1 MKAVETASR
10 EAWLAAR
17 KNYITASD
25 AAAVLGM
32 SPWRSRMEV
41 WQDKR
46 GMGLPVEETER
57 MRLGR
62 LLEPAILRRYQDD
75 CDHKVHPNDQLYVA
89 DKVPFLAATPDAF
102 VRNDAGT
109 LVGLAQAKAT
119 SSTSGWHDGQPP
131 IYYQVQAAVEMIV
144 ADAPWDDFPT
154 LVAGSDYVCPRVERV
169 ASAEER
175 ILSELAEFWERYVIQ
190 GATPPPV
197 SEQDI
202 KVYSQMVPAIERKII
217 SLPTEAATIYAAMR
231 DAEKVAAAAE
241 KEAKA
246 LKAQLL
252 GWQGDAEVGVIPGT
266 GMAMK
271 RATVEV
277 PAKQTAAYS
286 FTRYS
291 AAKWKGAAL

>member
-1 MKAVETASR
+1 MIPVATSTR
-10 EAWLAAR
+10 EAWLKAR
-17 KNYITASD
+17 TRYITASD
-25 AAAVLGM
+25 AAEVLGM

-41 WQDKR
+41 WADKR

-89 DKVPFLAATPDAF
+89 DRVPFLAATPDAF
-102 VRNDAGT
+102 VRDDAGT

-175 ILSELAEFWERYVIQ
+175 ILSELAEFWDVYVI
-190 GATPPPV
+190 GGKTPPPV

-202 KVYSQMVPAIERKII
+202 KVYSRMVPAVERKII
-217 SLPTEAATIYAAMR
+217 SLPSEAATIYTAMR
-231 DAEKVAAAAE
+231 EAEKVAAAAE

-266 GMAMK
+266 GMCMK
-271 RATVEV
+271 RSIVEV
-277 PAKQTAAYS
+277 PAKQSQPYS
-286 FTRYS
+286 FTKYQS
-291 AAKWKGAAL
+291 AKWKGAAA